1 MAKRK
6 HSKKQEV
13 NSLED
18 AIREHGGLI
27 PEDGGAP
34 MPTQG
39 GYDPGPPPA
48 NRPLPLSLADIR
60 TEALR
65 AHSNTAHTIADLE
78 AWAAEIAATIAFLKE
93 RGR

>member
-6 HSKKQEV
+6 HKKREI
-13 NSLED
+13 STLED
-18 AIREHGGLI
+18 AIQEHGPLLSD
-27 PEDGGAP
+27 PP
-34 MPTQG
+34 VPTPSQ
-39 GYDPGPPPA
+39 PTE

-60 TEALR
+60 TETLR
-65 AHSNTAHTIADLE
+65 QHSNVAHTIADLE